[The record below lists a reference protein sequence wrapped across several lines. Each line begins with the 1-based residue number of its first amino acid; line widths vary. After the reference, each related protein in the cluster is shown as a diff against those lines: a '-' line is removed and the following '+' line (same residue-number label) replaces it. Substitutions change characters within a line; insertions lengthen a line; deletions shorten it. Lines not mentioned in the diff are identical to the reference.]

1 MKMTGW
7 IVAASLAGVSP
18 VLAEHPTEHPKE
30 HPAQPTQTPKTE
42 HPKEHPEERSKT
54 TAPAPA
60 RSVTMAELEKA
71 IIASRKGTTEIQD
84 PVTKKK
90 LKLRLVKVHRD
101 KLARI
106 STGTYFAC
114 ADFKATDG
122 KIYDLDVF
130 MKGDSPESLVETEV
144 TLHKKQGKPR
154 YNWVEKDGLWSKAP
168 VKKKK

>member
-1 MKMTGW
+1 MRIGKWMVGL
-7 IVAASLAGVSP
+7 IVVSIPFFIRAG
-18 VLAEHPTEHPKE
+18 EHPAEHPKE
-30 HPAQPTQTPKTE
+30 HPAE
-42 HPKEHPEERSKT
+42 HSKEHSKT
-54 TAPAPA
+54 TAPAEKRP
-60 RSVTMAELEKA
+60 VTMAELEKA
-71 IIASRKGTTEIQD
+71 IVASRKGITEIQD

-101 KLARI
+101 RLSRV
-106 STGTYFAC
+106 SGDTYFAC
-114 ADFKATDG
+114 ADFKDPDG

-144 TLHKKQGKPR
+144 TLHKEQGKPR